1 MRDKV
6 IKQVVDKFSQRSEVG
21 YKKYGVTLHDDEP
34 NLHKWLNHL
43 QEELMDAV
51 NYIQKLQNESI
62 NALEQKLVDDM
73 LEELNEDDSFFDPNG
88 LSAHPE
94 PGPPHGFGT
103 QTITRTMYPGDVI
116 TYQYA
121 EAKK

>member
-6 IKQVVDKFSQRSEVG
+6 IKDVIEKFKERSDVG

-51 NYIQKLQNESI
+51 NYIQKLRMETTD
-62 NALEQKLVDDM
+62 ALEEKILNDYK
-73 LEELNEDDSFFDPNG
+73 EEDSFSKHTDPG
-88 LSAHPE
+88 
-94 PGPPHGFGT
+94 
-103 QTITRTMYPGDVI
+103 
-116 TYQYA
+116 YQWSQD
-121 EAKK
+121 KTW